1 MNFKSHYNRAGHLR
15 SHKLLASFLLLAS
28 FCAGVGAD
36 AQTTNA
42 SLSGTINDTSGAAIP
57 GAQVTAR
64 NSGTGLTS
72 TIVSSDS
79 GTYTLPNLPPGT
91 YTLTVT
97 KDGFTTSV
105 QNNVVLS
112 VSESATLKAT
122 MAVGATSETITVDAS
137 ATLIN
142 QSTAEVSTLV
152 DENAIKQLPLNGRD
166 PSSLVLLA
174 PGTTNVLNRG
184 GKLQAVNSIPT
195 ETGASANGG
204 RQGSTYYLLD
214 GVQNMDTYL
223 LLDAPFPN
231 ADATQEFRVITN
243 NYDAR
248 YGFAPGA
255 VVTIQTKSGTML
267 STAVSLSSFATTI
280 SMPAT
285 TLLMRWIRSSAIN
298 LELLSAARSRR
309 TSSFSL

>member
-1 MNFKSHYNRAGHLR
+1 MPATTSPKVLVVRRRYTVRLFHPAVRHAYVRNLT
-15 SHKLLASFLLLAS
+15 
-28 FCAGVGAD
+28 CAAATAVFFSAVQLS
-36 AQTTNA
+36 AQVTNA
-42 SLSGTINDTSGAAIP
+42 SLSGTVTDSSGAAIP
-57 GAQVTAR
+57 DAQVTAK

-72 TIVSSDS
+72 TVTSSGS

-91 YTLTVT
+91 YTVTVS

-105 QNNVVLS
+105 QNNVLLS
-112 VSESATLKAT
+112 VSQTATLKAT
-122 MAVGATSETITVDAS
+122 LTVGATTETVSVS
-137 ATLIN
+137 AAPELIN
-142 QSTAEVSTLV
+142 QSTADISELV
-152 DENAIKQLPLNGRD
+152 DENSIKQLPLNGRD

-214 GVQNMDTYL
+214 GVQNMATYL

-255 VVTIQTKSGTML
+255 VVTIQTKSGTY
-267 STAVSLSSFATTI
+267 STHG
-280 SMPAT
+280 
-285 TLLMRWIRSSAIN
+285 TL
-298 LELLSAARSRR
+298 
-309 TSSFSL
+309 F